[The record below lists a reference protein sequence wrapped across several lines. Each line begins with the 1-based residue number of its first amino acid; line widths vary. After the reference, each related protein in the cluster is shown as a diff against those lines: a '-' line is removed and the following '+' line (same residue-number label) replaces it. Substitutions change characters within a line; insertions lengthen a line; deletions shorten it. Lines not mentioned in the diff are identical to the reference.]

1 MRPTTSLLDRRR
13 FLALGAACVAAPAV
27 ARGAAPTNVLDGSA
41 FGTGWR
47 ITLPTGIPT
56 DALRRRAEALIADLD
71 LAFSPWRD
79 DSVLS
84 RFNAGGTPETS
95 VGAEVAEVTRTALAI
110 ARESNGCF
118 DPTVGPLVARWGFG
132 PITHGAT
139 RPGGWRALSADD
151 RHLRRA
157 DATLTLDLCG
167 IAKGYALDRLA
178 ALLLDLG
185 QDDVLIDLGG
195 ELAARG
201 RHPSGRVWR
210 VGIEDPRPEVDGLAG
225 RIVLDGVSVA
235 TSGIRANGYDI
246 GGRRYSHII
255 DTATREPV
263 EVALCSVSVV
273 GSSAQE
279 ADAWATALM
288 AAGDDGPALAR
299 NRGIAALFLFREG
312 GGLRH
317 VATGGIVVDPV

>member
-13 FLALGAACVAAPAV
+13 FLTLGAACLAAPAV
-27 ARGAAPTNVLDGSA
+27 ARGAPPVHVLEGAA

-47 ITLPTGIPT
+47 ITLPTHRPA
-56 DALRRRAEALIADLD
+56 DNLRRHVEALIADLD

-84 RFNAGGTPETS
+84 RFNAGGTLEMS
-95 VGAEVAEVTRTALAI
+95 VGAELAKVTQTALAI
-110 ARESNGCF
+110 AAESDGCF

-132 PITHGAT
+132 PIAHGNAL
-139 RPGGWRALSADD
+139 PGGWRGLSADD
-151 RHLRRA
+151 RHLGRE
-157 DATLTLDLCG
+157 DPTLTLDLCG
-167 IAKGYALDRLA
+167 IAKGYALDRLT
-178 ALLLDLG
+178 ALVLEMG
-185 QDDVLIDLGG
+185 QDDLLIDLGG

-201 RHPSGRVWR
+201 RHPSGRVWQ

-225 RIVLDGVSVA
+225 RIGLDGICVA

-246 GGRRYSHII
+246 GDRRYSHII
-255 DTATREPV
+255 DTTTQEPV
-263 EVALCSVSVV
+263 EVALCSVSV
-273 GSSAQE
+273 SAPSAQE

-288 AAGDDGPALAR
+288 AAGDKGPSLA
-299 NRGIAALFLFREG
+299 NDRGIAALFLFRES

-317 VATGGIVVDPV
+317 VASGGMIVNPV